1 MDNLAQIQAFYN
13 KDTSSLRRRYQPFY
27 NLKINMISA
36 GSYGSGVSES
46 TGALNT
52 YFNELGLKS
61 FWQVLKGGEDFL
73 SLSKHL
79 ANSFCS
85 LNTKANKSDLEAFER
100 HSSALRID
108 ADCDILYVHDHH
120 GLIAASKIKGI
131 KKIYRCH
138 FDVSCASQD
147 IWDFFRPYME
157 SFDAVIF
164 SSPQF
169 HKPLNA
175 NLFYILPSINP
186 LSVKNTFVPRPAAL
200 DVLQSFGIPADRP
213 IISQVSRFDRLKDPF
228 GVIDTFNIVR
238 KEALCRLIFAG
249 GHAQDDS
256 ESRQVYEE
264 VKKKANGD
272 KDIFILAI
280 DKQDYNIAAIQS
292 LSDVIIQKSLSES
305 FGLAITE
312 ALWKNKPVVASDIGG
327 IKFQIKDEQTG
338 LLCKD
343 IPSCAQA
350 VLRLLKDKA
359 LAKKLGTNGHNLVK
373 EEFLITAELQK
384 HLEIFKKILQ

>member
-13 KDTSSLRRRYQPFY
+13 KDTSSLRRSFRSFY

-36 GSYGSGVSES
+36 GAYGSGVSES
-46 TGALNT
+46 TGTLNT

-61 FWQVLKGGEDFL
+61 FWQCIKAGEDFL

-79 ANSFCS
+79 SNSFCS
-85 LNTKANKSDLEAFER
+85 LNIQTHKSELEAFER
-100 HSSALRID
+100 QSLALHLD
-108 ADCDILYVHDHH
+108 ADCDVLYIHDHH
-120 GLIAASKIKGI
+120 GLIAASKIKGV

-138 FDVSCASQD
+138 FDASCASEEV
-147 IWDFFRPYME
+147 WNFFRPYME

-169 HKPLNA
+169 HKKLDA
-175 NLFYILPSINP
+175 NIFYILPSINP
-186 LSVKNTFVPRPAAL
+186 LSVKNTFVPHPAAL
-200 DVLQSFGIPADRP
+200 DVLQSFGIPADKP

-228 GVIDTFNIVR
+228 GVIDAFNIVR
-238 KEALCRLIFAG
+238 QEVPCRLIFAG

-292 LSDVIIQKSLSES
+292 ISDVIIQKSLSES

-312 ALWKNKPVVASDIGG
+312 ALWKNKPVVASDVGG
-327 IKFQIKDEQTG
+327 IKFQIKDGQTG

-343 IPSCAQA
+343 IPTCAQA
-350 VLRLLKDKA
+350 VVRLLKDKPF
-359 LAKKLGTNGHNLVK
+359 AKKLGLNGHNLVK
-373 EEFLITAELQK
+373 EEFLITTELQK

>member
-1 MDNLAQIQAFYN
+1 MDNLSQIQALYN
-13 KDTSSLRRRYQPFY
+13 INTDNIRRGYLPFSG
-27 NLKINMISA
+27 KRINMISA
-36 GSYGSGVSES
+36 GAYGSGVSES

-52 YFNELGLKS
+52 YFNELGFRS
-61 FWQVLKGGEDFL
+61 YWQCLNASEDFL

-79 ANSFCS
+79 SNSFCS
-85 LNTKANKSDLEAFER
+85 LSAKADKADLEKFREQAL
-100 HSSALRID
+100 SLRID
-108 ADCDILYVHDHH
+108 EDCDILYVHDHH
-120 GLIAASKIKGI
+120 GLIAASQIKGV

-138 FDVSCASQD
+138 FDVSCASQEV
-147 IWDFFRPYME
+147 WDFFLPYME

-164 SSPQF
+164 SAPQF

-175 NLFYILPSINP
+175 NVSYILPSINP

-200 DVLQSFGIPADRP
+200 DVLQSFGIPADYP
-213 IISQVSRFDRLKDPF
+213 IITQVSRFDRLKDPF
-228 GVIDTFNIVR
+228 GVIDAFRLVR
-238 KEALCRLIFAG
+238 HFIPCTLIFAG

-264 VKKKANGD
+264 VKQKANGD
-272 KDIFILAI
+272 KDISILAI

-292 LSDVIIQKSLSES
+292 ISDVIIQKSLSES

-312 ALWKNKPVVASDIGG
+312 ALWKNKPVVASDVGG
-327 IKFQIKDEQTG
+327 IRFQIKDGQTG

-343 IPSCAQA
+343 IPTCAQGI
-350 VLRLLKDKA
+350 LRLLQDKP